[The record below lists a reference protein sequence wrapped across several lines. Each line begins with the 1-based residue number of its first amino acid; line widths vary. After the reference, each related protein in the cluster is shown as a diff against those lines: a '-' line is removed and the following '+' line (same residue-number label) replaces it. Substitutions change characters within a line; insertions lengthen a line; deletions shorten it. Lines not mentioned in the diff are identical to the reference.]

1 MGNKRGRA
9 GGRREDVRVEWGRR
23 RRKTKRVTD
32 RGVGSGKARP
42 QEMTWKRRGM
52 TAIKGFPKVD
62 KPLRKGERTIK
73 KELEKNTIVVMPDV
87 RNPPRRGVEGDR
99 GKEGG

>member
-1 MGNKRGRA
+1 MA
-9 GGRREDVRVEWGRR
+9 
-23 RRKTKRVTD
+23 
-32 RGVGSGKARP
+32 
-42 QEMTWKRRGM
+42 WKRRDM

-73 KELEKNTIVVMPDV
+73 KELEKNTMVVMPDV
-87 RNPPRRGVEGDR
+87 RHPPRRGVEGDR